1 MAYKRR
7 SGHNAKSQRPICDEY
22 GGESVQGALPSI
34 QFPAQLFL
42 YAIPCAIYALVR
54 RLRGATWS
62 QIASCLGLQKSSG
75 PVYYVWALVFF
86 VVVGVLSVVTVY
98 LFFPGYY
105 DRPGGAASQYA
116 GVELGIFTLS
126 YAFVREGIYV
136 ALGEELFFRGLVG
149 GWLMRHLGFWAGNAL
164 QSLVFLAPHLLV
176 LSFGLELWPL
186 LLAPLVSGWLYGWLL
201 YRSGSILP
209 GWLGHSLGIALA
221 AAGVMK

>member
-1 MAYKRR
+1 M
-7 SGHNAKSQRPICDEY
+7 CDEN
-22 GGESVQGALPSI
+22 GAQSVQGSLPSI

-42 YAIPCAIYALVR
+42 YAIPCVIYALIR

-62 QIASCLGLQKSSG
+62 QIASSLGLQKSR

-86 VVVGVLSVVTVY
+86 VVVGVLSLVTIYV
-98 LFFPGYY
+98 FFPGYY

-116 GVELGIFTLS
+116 GVELGTFTLF
-126 YAFVREGIYV
+126 YAFVRESIYV

-149 GWLMRHLGFWAGNAL
+149 YWLMRHLGFWVGNAL

-176 LSFGLELWPL
+176 LSAGLELWPL
-186 LLAPLVSGWLYGWLL
+186 LLAPLVSGWFYGWLL

-209 GWLGHSLGIALA
+209 GWLAHGLGIALA

>member
-1 MAYKRR
+1 M
-7 SGHNAKSQRPICDEY
+7 
-22 GGESVQGALPSI
+22 QGALPSI
-34 QFPAQLFL
+34 QFPVQLFL

-54 RLRGATWS
+54 RLRGGTWS
-62 QIASCLGLQKSSG
+62 QIASSLGLQKSR

-86 VVVGVLSVVTVY
+86 VVLGVLSLVTIYV
-98 LFFPGYY
+98 FFPGYY

-116 GVELGIFTLS
+116 GVELGILTLS
-126 YAFVREGIYV
+126 YAFVRESIYV

-149 GWLMRHLGFWAGNAL
+149 YWLIRHLGFWVGNAV

-176 LSFGLELWPL
+176 LSAGLELWPL

-209 GWLGHSLGIALA
+209 GWLGHSLGIAFA